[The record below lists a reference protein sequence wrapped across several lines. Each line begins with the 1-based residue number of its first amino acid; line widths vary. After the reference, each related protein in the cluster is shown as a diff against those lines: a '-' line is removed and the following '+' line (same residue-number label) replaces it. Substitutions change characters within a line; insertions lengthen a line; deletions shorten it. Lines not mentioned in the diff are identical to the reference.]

1 MERKTSEHNIMIKIK
16 RFSFSPS
23 LCLRIE
29 ASWNMDGYLAFEK
42 KHPRRGLKFSLQFR
56 PWLQL
61 PMLQCQQLWGFIE
74 DEHPRQKRLICWLF
88 SSHLYFSFSKYQRKL
103 SHTHVGVAEVINFVL
118 SSPSSLSLSL
128 PGGESY
134 S

>member
-1 MERKTSEHNIMIKIK
+1 MERKTSEHINMIKIK
-16 RFSFSPS
+16 SFSFSPS
-23 LCLRIE
+23 LCLRTE
-29 ASWNMDGYLAFEK
+29 VSWNMATLLFDK
-42 KHPRRGLKFSLQFR
+42 KHPTRGLRFSLQFR
-56 PWLQL
+56 LWLQL
-61 PMLQCQQLWGFIE
+61 PMLQCQQLWGFVE
-74 DEHPRQKRLICWLF
+74 DEHPEQMRHICWLF

-118 SSPSSLSLSL
+118 SSPSPLSLPF